1 MLRRDI
7 GESDSLED
15 ELLSVVYR
23 RGIDIVPLDSTL
35 QELVKIDRKDLE
47 ASQVQGAQDA
57 RCLSKKLEGSG
68 PRHHFSAAC
77 SRVFGPRASVI

>member
-1 MLRRDI
+1 MLRRDM
-7 GESDSLED
+7 GGSDSLDD

-35 QELVKIDRKDLE
+35 QELVMLVKIDRKDLE

-57 RCLSKKLEGSG
+57 RCLSKKLEGS
-68 PRHHFSAAC
+68 
-77 SRVFGPRASVI
+77 ASF